1 MNREKLQAYVD
12 EHRNALIAEATTCMD
27 EEDGRWTY
35 WGDVAMCIYYET
47 WDQGNDIPYYRICA
61 FPLKEDRH
69 GMMVED
75 LDFFVQVAVIETQW
89 VEE

>member
-1 MNREKLQAYVD
+1 MNKQELEEYVD
-12 EHRNALIAEATTCMD
+12 KHRNALIAEATTCMD

-35 WGDVAMCIYYET
+35 WGDIAMCIYYET
-47 WDQGNDIPYYRICA
+47 WVDGNDIPYYHIAA

-75 LDFFVQVAVIETQW
+75 MDFFVPVAEIKTRGIE
-89 VEE
+89 E